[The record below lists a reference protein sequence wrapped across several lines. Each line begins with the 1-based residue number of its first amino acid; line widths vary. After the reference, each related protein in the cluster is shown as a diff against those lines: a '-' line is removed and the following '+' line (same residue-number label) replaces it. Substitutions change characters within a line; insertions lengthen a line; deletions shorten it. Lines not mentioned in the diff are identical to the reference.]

1 MKRDRCP
8 ARRLPNVS
16 KAKATAPPP
25 NAPLPV
31 GLQRPPPKAAAP
43 EAAAPPPK
51 AAAPEAAAPE
61 AAATPPKASA
71 PEAAAPPPEAA
82 APPPE
87 AAAPEAAAAPPPRGP
102 EAVVHDHSLTVHE
115 LHLEHI
121 PLPPAGH
128 PLGLCMACGSSD
140 AQFFRLL
147 LDPRYF
153 YFGMI

>member
-61 AAATPPKASA
+61 AAV
-71 PEAAAPPPEAA
+71 
-82 APPPE
+82 
-87 AAAPEAAAAPPPRGP
+87 APPPRGP